1 MTNDDARP
9 PGLIETAFL
18 ASLEK
23 AINAALR
30 HDPATQQRL
39 CEHGGRLVHV
49 CLTLPRYDFFVL
61 ILEDG
66 VEFYS
71 SSVAQA
77 DASVHGGPVDLL
89 SELLEWHTSPGL
101 VGGPLQI
108 RGDRE
113 LLQKLASIAKD
124 LDVDWGGLFSPLL
137 GEDLAQQLDNGA
149 RRTVGWLKRT
159 ATTLG
164 QQLSDFLNQESNLI
178 PDRREIREFGHDVD
192 ELRMDTDR
200 LEACISQLE
209 RGRSH

>member
-1 MTNDDARP
+1 MNDAGHSP
-9 PGLIETAFL
+9 PGLVETAFL

-23 AINAALR
+23 AVNAALR

-39 CEHGGRLVHV
+39 REHTGRLVHI

-66 VEFYS
+66 VELYS
-71 SSVAQA
+71 SSLAEA
-77 DASVHGGPVDLL
+77 DASLHGGPVDLL
-89 SELLEWHTSPGL
+89 SELLEWRTAPGL

-113 LLQKLASIAKD
+113 LLQKLAKIARD

-149 RRTVGWLKRT
+149 RRTARWLKRT

-164 QQLSDFLNQESNLI
+164 QQLSDFLSQESNLL
-178 PDRREIREFGHDVD
+178 PDRREIREFGHDID
-192 ELRMDTDR
+192 ELRMDADR
-200 LEACISQLE
+200 LEARIARLE